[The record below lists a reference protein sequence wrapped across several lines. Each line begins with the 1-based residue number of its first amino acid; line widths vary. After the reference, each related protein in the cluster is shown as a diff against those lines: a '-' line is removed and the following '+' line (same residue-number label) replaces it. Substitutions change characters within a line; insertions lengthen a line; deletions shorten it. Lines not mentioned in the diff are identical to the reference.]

1 MLTSC
6 RTKREK
12 QSAET
17 ENRVELAAGGIV
29 WRRGTAEETVAII
42 HRNKHKDWTLPK
54 GRPEPDESFL
64 ETATREAMEETGFK
78 VEPASWAGAYSYLKN
93 NQPKVVLMWHMHG
106 EPEAYAHPAPKDEVA
121 GRVWL
126 PVSEAIE
133 KLTHAPEKE
142 FLARNAGGLAKLH
155 SKKD

>member
-1 MLTSC
+1 MLTSRWPKC
-6 RTKREK
+6 EK
-12 QSAET
+12 QPAET

-155 SKKD
+155 SKKV